1 MRLNRLT
8 TRTIPTD
15 PYRSVVL
22 MDGILILAECNG
34 SGKEEVAQEI
44 AKRCNSF
51 DTMLEALHIIAVGNT
66 DPDRM
71 VALAQQ
77 ALNTLKGETA

>member
-1 MRLNRLT
+1 MKLNHLIA
-8 TRTIPTD
+8 RTIPTD

-34 SGKEEVAQEI
+34 SGKDEVAAEI
-44 AKRCNSF
+44 AKRCNNF
-51 DTMLEALHIIAVGNT
+51 DAMLDALEIIAAGNT

-71 VALAQQ
+71 VGLAQQ
-77 ALNTLKGETA
+77 ALKTLNGETK